1 MSDSSPSPSP
11 DPMQPSG
18 TAPRD
23 VVPRDVVIV
32 GGGLAGGLIA
42 LALTRMAP
50 ATSFTL
56 IEAGKVLGGN
66 HRWSWFETDLA
77 PQSAGLLN
85 EFPLK
90 SWDEGYDIAF
100 PGYGRTLGTSYRS
113 LASEDFHAH
122 LAEVLPEGS
131 VMLGKRVAQLDAGGV
146 TLGDGTR
153 ISGKRVID
161 CRTFKPSDKLA
172 GGWQVFLG
180 QHIRCHEPHGLTRP
194 VIMDAT
200 VDQCAPHGNGAAYRF
215 VYVLPLSEDEVF
227 VEDTYYADHPRMDRE
242 QLAGRTRAYARE
254 KGWRGEVIGSE
265 TGILPVIS
273 GGDFERV
280 IQDLRIPGV
289 AIAGSRG
296 GFSHPLTSY
305 TLPFAAANARDIA
318 LLLAES
324 PDTSAEDLAFFCE
337 ERARRHWRETSFYRM
352 LSRMLFEAADPE
364 RRVQVFEHFYGL
376 SGDLVERF
384 YAGQST
390 WPDRLRILS
399 GKPPVAIS
407 RAIAAMVS
415 RGKPFKMEKTA

>member
-1 MSDSSPSPSP
+1 MSDSPPSPAP
-11 DPMQPSG
+11 RTD
-18 TAPRD
+18 TAPRAD
-23 VVPRDVVIV
+23 DALDLVIV
-32 GGGLAGGLIA
+32 GGGLAGGLLA

-50 ATSFTL
+50 DTRFAL
-56 IEAGKVLGGN
+56 VEAGRTLGGN
-66 HRWSWFETDLA
+66 HRWSWFETDLS
-77 PQSAGLLN
+77 PESAELLA
-85 EFPLK
+85 EFPVK
-90 SWDEGYDIAF
+90 RWDEGYDIAF

-122 LAEVLPEGS
+122 LARVLPGDS
-131 VMLGKRVAQLDAGGV
+131 VLLGKRAASLDAGGV
-146 TLGDGTR
+146 TLADGTR
-153 ISGKRVID
+153 IEGKRVVD
-161 CRTFKPSDKLA
+161 CRTFTPSHKLA

-200 VDQCAPHGNGAAYRF
+200 VDQIAPQGNGAAYRF

-227 VEDTYYADHPRMDRE
+227 IEDTYYADHPRMDRD
-242 QLAGRTRAYARE
+242 QLADRTRAYARA

-273 GGDFERV
+273 GGDFDSV
-280 IQDLRIPGV
+280 IEDLSIPGV

-318 LLLAES
+318 LLLAEC
-324 PDTSAEDLAFFCE
+324 PETSAEDLAFFCE
-337 ERARRHWRETSFYRM
+337 ERARRHWRETRFYRM
-352 LSRMLFEAADPE
+352 LSRMLFEAADPA
-364 RRVQVFEHFYGL
+364 RRVNVFEHFYGL

-390 WPDRLRILS
+390 WPDRFRILS
-399 GKPPVAIS
+399 GKPPVALG
-407 RAIAAMVS
+407 RAIAALVS
-415 RGKPFKMEKTA
+415 RGKPFRMEKTA

>member
-1 MSDSSPSPSP
+1 MSDSIPLPSSDKAPIT
-11 DPMQPSG
+11 D
-18 TAPRD
+18 TA
-23 VVPRDVVIV
+23 PRDVVIV
-32 GGGLAGGLIA
+32 GGGLAGGLLA
-42 LALTRMAP
+42 LALTRSAP
-50 ATSFTL
+50 EVSFSL

-77 PQSAGLLN
+77 PENAALLA

-90 SWDEGYDIAF
+90 CWDEGYEIAF

-122 LAEVLPEGS
+122 LKQALPAGS
-131 VMLGKRVAQLDAGGV
+131 VMLNTRVADLDSSGA
-146 TLGDGTR
+146 TLSDGTR
-153 ISGKRVID
+153 IAAKRVVD
-161 CRTFKPSDKLA
+161 CRTFRPSDKLA

-200 VDQCAPHGNGAAYRF
+200 VDQLAPHGNGAAYRF

-273 GGDFERV
+273 GGDFDGV
-280 IQDLRIPGV
+280 IEDLRIPGV
-289 AIAGSRG
+289 AVAGSRG

-305 TLPFAAANARDIA
+305 TLPFAAANANAIA
-318 LLLAES
+318 RLLAEH
-324 PDTSAEDLAFFCE
+324 PETGAEDLALFCE

-352 LSRMLFEAADPE
+352 LSRMLFEAADPG

-376 SGDLVERF
+376 SGELVERF

-399 GKPPVAIS
+399 GKPPVAIG
-407 RAIAAMVS
+407 RAMRAMVS
-415 RGKPFKMEKTA
+415 RGKPFRMEKTA